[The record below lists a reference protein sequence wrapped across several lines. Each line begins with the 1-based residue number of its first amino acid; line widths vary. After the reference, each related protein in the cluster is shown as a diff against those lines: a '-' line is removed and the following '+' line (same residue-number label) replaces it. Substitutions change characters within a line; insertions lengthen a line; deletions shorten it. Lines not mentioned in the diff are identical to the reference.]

1 MVGGDKQS
9 GGGFEGSYRTIFRL
23 CKIDLIVN
31 KILELSSFDKY
42 ILYSVVI
49 VFNILVVRTNMF
61 APDGCQ
67 RRIIFL
73 PTYRQG
79 RLQDYYFG

>member
-1 MVGGDKQS
+1 MYGEPFVVGGDKRS

-42 ILYSVVI
+42 EGYS
-49 VFNILVVRTNMF
+49 
-61 APDGCQ
+61 
-67 RRIIFL
+67 
-73 PTYRQG
+73 
-79 RLQDYYFG
+79 